1 VTTYSVSLGV
11 PRNLIFFVAGLLRA
25 NRKKL
30 GTRRGTRKLTCYR
43 QAVFILAW
51 MRDGGDI
58 ERLGAGFGL
67 SRTTS
72 YVRHAESLKVI
83 AEQAPNL
90 LEVLEQ
96 AVRDELP
103 FLILDGTL
111 VPCDRLDEK
120 KTSVKGKEV
129 DAWYSGKA
137 HAFAGNIQGLMAPSG
152 VPLWTSEVYPGSE
165 HDISMAREQVLQPVQ
180 HFLAELPILADCGYE
195 GAGHGVYVPV
205 RNPKDGTELSYDIL
219 TYNRLLRGL
228 RFQGERGFAL
238 LFTRWKALRHV
249 TQCFPLAEQQRECSF
264 PLRAQP
270 TQDFVVGA
278 DVLG

>member
-25 NRKKL
+25 NRRRL
-30 GTRRGTRKLTCYR
+30 GTRNGTRKLTCNR

-67 SRTTS
+67 ARTTS
-72 YVRHAESLKVI
+72 YVRHAEGLEVI

-90 LEVLEQ
+90 FEVLEQ
-96 AVRDELP
+96 ALRDGLP

-111 VPCDRLDEK
+111 VPCDRLEQK
-120 KTSVKGKEV
+120 KTSVKGRQI

-137 HAFAGNIQGLMAPSG
+137 HEFAGNVQGLMSPSG
-152 VPLWTSEVYPGSE
+152 IPLWTSEVHPGSV
-165 HDISMAREQVLQPVQ
+165 HDITMARAEVLGIVQ
-180 HFLAELPILADCGYE
+180 HFLAELPILSDRGYE

-205 RNPKDGTELSYDIL
+205 KQPTDGTELSDDIRA
-219 TYNRLLRGL
+219 YNMLLRGL

-238 LFTRWKALRHV
+238 MFTRWKALAHV
-249 TQCFPLAEQQRECSF
+249 TMSPSRIGDLM
-264 PLRAQP
+264 RAAVVL
-270 TQDFVVGA
+270 TQFEHKMVWR
-278 DVLG
+278 

>member
-1 VTTYSVSLGV
+1 VTTYSVRLGV

-30 GTRRGTRKLTCYR
+30 GTRRGTRKLSCYR

-72 YVRHAESLKVI
+72 YVRHAEGLQVI

-90 LEVLEQ
+90 VEVLEQ
-96 AVRDELP
+96 AVRDGLP

-111 VPCDRLDEK
+111 VPIDRLEEK
-120 KTSVKGKEV
+120 KLSKKGKTI
-129 DAWYSGKA
+129 DAWYSGKG
-137 HAFAGNIQGLMAPSG
+137 HEFAGNVQGLMTPFG

-165 HDISMAREQVLQPVQ
+165 HDITMAREQVLGIVQ
-180 HFLAELPILADCGYE
+180 HYLAELPILSDCGYE
-195 GAGHGVYVPV
+195 GAGWGVHVPV
-205 RNPKDGTELSYDIL
+205 KQPKDGTDLSDDIR
-219 TYNRLLRGL
+219 TYNMLLRGL

-238 LFTRWKALRHV
+238 LFTRWKALAHV
-249 TQCFPLAEQQRECSF
+249 TMSPSRIGDLM
-264 PLRAQP
+264 RAAVVL
-270 TQDFVVGA
+270 TQFEHKMIWR
-278 DVLG
+278 